1 MINFYELYILFLKT
15 NHNYYFETYFN
26 LIAWFI
32 ILFIFGYMIFT
43 EIIENFTFSLFL
55 RNEIVKL
62 FIVFFFIFIGLFPVF
77 KEIWKEPKN
86 AEKEIVKVKQKYNFK
101 IEKEKFLAQGEK
113 LKVFCENY
121 NNKNKYIQLKDPE
134 FCKTDE
140 KDNVNEYTFNKVFS
154 NIYKINVDS
163 DNSDNSDNS
172 NNSLNEAINFIK

>member
-1 MINFYELYILFLKT
+1 M
-15 NHNYYFETYFN
+15 
-26 LIAWFI
+26 
-32 ILFIFGYMIFT
+32 
-43 EIIENFTFSLFL
+43 
-55 RNEIVKL
+55 
-62 FIVFFFIFIGLFPVF
+62 
-77 KEIWKEPKN
+77 
-86 AEKEIVKVKQKYNFK
+86 
-101 IEKEKFLAQGEK
+101 AQGEK